1 MLQRIVIFQPLISGF
16 DKPPTM
22 QETSEGHSLGGL
34 GNHGCLTVYS
44 GDVVLLELDGSDC
57 VAEVVLHLQLPNGT
71 VYSIITPWHRLGNNM
86 FKAGDGSRFAETKKL
101 VLP

>member
-1 MLQRIVIFQPLISGF
+1 MNG
-16 DKPPTM
+16 
-22 QETSEGHSLGGL
+22 
-34 GNHGCLTVYS
+34 LTVYS